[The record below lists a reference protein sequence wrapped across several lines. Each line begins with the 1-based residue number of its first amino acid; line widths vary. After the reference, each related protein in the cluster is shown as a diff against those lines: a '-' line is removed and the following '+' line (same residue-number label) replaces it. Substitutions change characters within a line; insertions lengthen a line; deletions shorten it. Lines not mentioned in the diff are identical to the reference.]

1 MPKITINGQPLEVPS
16 GITVLRAA
24 EMHGIAIPKLCA
36 FEHLTP
42 YGGCRLCVVE
52 VKGSRMLQTSCT
64 IPVSEGMEVLT
75 DTPKVRRA
83 RRLVLGMLFGERNH
97 FCMYCQ
103 VSGGDCDLQNA
114 ALHEAMDHWPMQP
127 PWEPYPVDASHPYF
141 VLDNNRCI
149 LCRRCVRACDELV
162 GNRTWGMTSRG
173 AHTLLAADNGLP
185 WGESSCIKC
194 GTCVEVCPTGALI
207 ERHSAY
213 QGLNAQTE
221 AIASICA
228 GCSVGCGLTLRVR
241 GNRLVRIQ
249 SRWEAPVNGG
259 LLCEE
264 GRLRPFYE
272 TRRRLDTPL
281 LRREGKLQAATWK
294 EAWERIAAG
303 LQEAAGKTAAL
314 ISTRLPA
321 ETLAA
326 FARLF
331 REGMNAPVVACLE
344 EGYSTHPALEGSLKP
359 AQRARL
365 ADLQTADCVL
375 LLGADLLRRH
385 PVAGFFLKRN
395 LPEKT
400 RLILLAPQDAP
411 LSEQAHVHLI
421 PEKGRGVVSILR
433 ALSKAL
439 RSPAAPQGAAAILK
453 SSRAPLVV
461 IGRGFTAEADE
472 SAIAALMELSAAC
485 GAKILLLY
493 GKANS
498 RAALAYGLQR
508 RFEMEG
514 MQAAF
519 VMLGD
524 DQPGSRLRQRLEGV
538 PFLAV
543 QAAYRSPLT
552 EQAEVVLPAP
562 LWMEQGG
569 HYLNL
574 EARLQKA
581 QPALRPPENIHGTL
595 ETLQRLALLLGIPLS
610 LEWQSAL
617 REQQA
622 PRAPQPERRR

>member
-1 MPKITINGQPLEVPS
+1 MPTITIDGHLLEVPS

-24 EMHGIAIPKLCA
+24 EMHGIAIPKLCD

-52 VKGSRMLQTSCT
+52 VQGSRMLQTSCT
-64 IPVSEGMEVLT
+64 IPVTEGMEVLT
-75 DTPKVRRA
+75 DTPRVRRA

-97 FCMYCQ
+97 FCMFCQ

-114 ALHEAMDHWPMQP
+114 ALAEEMTHWPMQP
-127 PWEPYPVDASHPYF
+127 PWEPYLVDASHPYF

-162 GNRTWGMTSRG
+162 GNRTWGMASRG
-173 AHTLLAADNGLP
+173 AETILSADNGLP

-213 QGLNAQTE
+213 QGLSAQTE
-221 AIASICA
+221 AVPGLCA

-241 GNRLVRIQ
+241 GNRLVCIQ
-249 SRWEAPVNGG
+249 SRWEAPANRG

-272 TRRRLDTPL
+272 ARQRLDTPL
-281 LRREGKLQAATWK
+281 VRRNGALQAATWK
-294 EAWERIAAG
+294 EAWERIAGELRAS
-303 LQEAAGKTAAL
+303 AKKTAAL

-321 ETLAA
+321 ENLAA

-331 REGMNAPVVACLE
+331 REGLRASMVACLE
-344 EGYSTHPALEGSLKP
+344 EGYPTHPALERGLTP
-359 AQRARL
+359 ERRATLEDLRS
-365 ADLQTADCVL
+365 ADGVL
-375 LLGADLLRRH
+375 LIGADLVNRH

-400 RLILLAPQDAP
+400 RLILCAPSDNP
-411 LSEQAHVHLI
+411 LSGQARVRLEASGAAI
-421 PEKGRGVVSILR
+421 LSTLR
-433 ALSKAL
+433 ALSKGVRTANP
-439 RSPAAPQGAAAILK
+439 SGDEAVSKAAGILK
-453 SSRAPLVV
+453 SSRAPLIV
-461 IGRGFTAEADE
+461 IGRGFTGEADE
-472 SAIAALMELSAAC
+472 ASVAALLELAGNC

-498 RAALAYGLQR
+498 RAALAYGLQT
-508 RFEMEG
+508 RFSPEG

-519 VMLGD
+519 VLLGD
-524 DQPGSRLRQRLEGV
+524 DRPGNSLARRLREV
-538 PFLAV
+538 PFVAV
-543 QAAYRSPLT
+543 QAAWHSELT
-552 EQAEVVLPAP
+552 AQAEVVLPAP
-562 LWMEQGG
+562 LWTEQGG

-574 EARLQKA
+574 EGRLQEA
-581 QPALRPPENIHGTL
+581 RAALSPPEGIHTTL
-595 ETLQRLALLLGIPLS
+595 ETLQRLALLLGVPLS
-610 LEWQSAL
+610 LEW
-617 REQQA
+617 
-622 PRAPQPERRR
+622 RAGLGNWVNG

>member
-1 MPKITINGQPLEVPS
+1 MPTITIDGQPLEVPS

-24 EMHGIAIPKLCA
+24 EMHGIVIPKLCD

-52 VKGSRMLQTSCT
+52 VQGSRMLQTSCT
-64 IPVSEGMEVLT
+64 IPVTEGMEVRT
-75 DTPKVRRA
+75 DTPKVRAA

-114 ALHEAMDHWPMQP
+114 ALAEQMDHWPMQP
-127 PWEPYPVDASHPYF
+127 PWNPYLVDASHPYF

-162 GNRTWGMTSRG
+162 GNRTWGMASRG
-173 AHTLLAADNGLP
+173 ADTLLTADNGLP

-213 QGLNAQTE
+213 QGLSAQTE
-221 AIASICA
+221 AVPSLCV

-241 GNRLVRIQ
+241 DNRLVRIQ
-249 SRWEAPVNGG
+249 SRWEAPVNRG

-272 TRRRLDTPL
+272 SRQRLDTPL
-281 LRREGKLQAATWK
+281 VRRNGTLQAATWK
-294 EAWERIAAG
+294 EAWERIA
-303 LQEAAGKTAAL
+303 QELRASAEKTAAL

-321 ETLAA
+321 ESLAA
-326 FARLF
+326 FTRLF
-331 REGMNAPVVACLE
+331 REGLRSPMVACLE
-344 EGYSTHPALEGSLKP
+344 EGYPTHPALERNLTPQRRAALKDL
-359 AQRARL
+359 RA
-365 ADLQTADCVL
+365 ADCVL
-375 LLGADLLRRH
+375 LLGADLVNRH

-400 RLILLAPQDAP
+400 RLILCGTPETP
-411 LSEQAHVHLI
+411 LSDKADVLL
-421 PEKGRGVVSILR
+421 PCKGAETLSTLR
-433 ALSKAL
+433 ALSKGVRSGADSGEAAL
-439 RSPAAPQGAAAILK
+439 SEAAALLK
-453 SSRAPLVV
+453 SASTPLIV
-461 IGRGFTAEADE
+461 IGRGFTGGADE
-472 SAIAALMELSAAC
+472 ASLAALLRLAENC
-485 GAKILLLY
+485 GARILPLY

-508 RFEMEG
+508 RFAPAGME
-514 MQAAF
+514 AVF
-519 VMLGD
+519 VLLGD
-524 DQPGSRLRQRLEGV
+524 DDPGGSLPERLRGV

-543 QAAYRSPLT
+543 QAAWRSELT
-552 EQAEVVLPAP
+552 AQADVVLPAP
-562 LWMEQGG
+562 LWTEQGG

-574 EARLQKA
+574 EGRLQEA
-581 QPALRPPENIHGTL
+581 RAALRPPEGLHTPL

-610 LEWQSAL
+610 LEWQTAL
-617 REQQA
+617 EEGR
-622 PRAPQPERRR
+622 